1 MEDKSAMSNL
11 KSEVH
16 SLSGER
22 LVEMFDL
29 LLKGFGPQNWWPAD
43 TELEMMVGAV
53 LTQNTNWKNVEK
65 AIQNLKRKGLLSV
78 DAHHSLP
85 TNEVAQEIRPAG
97 YFNIKA
103 KRLKNLIQFI
113 MEQYEGTISLFL
125 EEGTQSLREGLLSV
139 NGVGPETADSI
150 LLYAA
155 RRPIFVIDTYT
166 HRILSRHG
174 MIDEEVGYY
183 ELQELFMD
191 HLPDNADF
199 FGEFHALIVR
209 AGKDCCR
216 KKPLCSQCPLEKWGP
231 NPP

>member
-65 AIQNLKRKGLLSV
+65 AIQNLKRKGMLSV
-78 DAHHSLP
+78 DALHSLP